1 MESIYHNH
9 DHDRHGFGNQ
19 ICLSAQPT
27 VPSAFNF
34 NLFMHIA
41 KLDPASS
48 PRTRTLPLL
57 ILWMHTYMG
66 MYSYP
71 VHFIPYSTVHAWCAV
86 SLFFCEQLNTVQ

>member
-9 DHDRHGFGNQ
+9 NHDRHEFGNQ

-27 VPSAFNF
+27 VPSALNF
-34 NLFMHIA
+34 KLFMHIA

-57 ILWMHTYMG
+57 ILLMH

-71 VHFIPYSTVHAWCAV
+71 VHFIPYSKYSTVV
-86 SLFFCEQLNTVQ
+86 